1 MNQDPIDIIT
11 VGDRPIRLSR
21 PVLPHAARRLA
32 ETLPQLNALNF
43 AGKSQAD
50 AAEALNVSVGAVRT
64 WIALAGIPWSNL
76 NRRGPYAKRTKP
88 NRGWHKS

>member
-1 MNQDPIDIIT
+1 MNQSPIDHIT
-11 VGDRPIRLSR
+11 VGDRPLRLSR

-32 ETLPQLNALNF
+32 GVLPQLNALNT

-50 AAEALNVSVGAVRT
+50 AAEALGVSVGAVRT

-76 NRRGPYAKRTKP
+76 NRRGPYRRQK
-88 NRGWHKS
+88 

>member
-1 MNQDPIDIIT
+1 MNQDPIDLIT

-32 ETLPQLNALNF
+32 GILPQLNALNT

-50 AAEALNVSVGAVRT
+50 AAKALEVSVGAVRT
-64 WIALAGIPWSNL
+64 WIALAGLSWSNL
-76 NRRGPYAKRTKP
+76 NRRGPYAKRK
-88 NRGWHKS
+88 

>member
-1 MNQDPIDIIT
+1 MNQSSVSFIKA
-11 VGDRPIRLSR
+11 GDRVLTLSR

-32 ETLPQLNALNF
+32 ETLPQLNALNT

-50 AAEALNVSVGAVRT
+50 AAEALGVSVGAVRT

-76 NRRGPYAKRTKP
+76 NRRGPYAKRTK
-88 NRGWHKS
+88 

>member
-1 MNQDPIDIIT
+1 MNQSPVSFIKA
-11 VGDRPIRLSR
+11 GDRVLTLSR

-32 ETLPQLNALNF
+32 ETLPQLNALNT

-64 WIALAGIPWSNL
+64 WIALAGITWTNL
-76 NRRGPYAKRTKP
+76 KRRGPYAKRLYP
-88 NRGWHKS
+88 NRKWHCS

>member
-1 MNQDPIDIIT
+1 MNQSSVSFIKA
-11 VGDRPIRLSR
+11 GDRVLTLSR

-32 ETLPQLNALNF
+32 ETLPQLNALNT

-50 AAEALNVSVGAVRT
+50 AATALGVSIGAVRT

-76 NRRGPYAKRTKP
+76 NRRGPYAKRTK
-88 NRGWHKS
+88 

>member
-1 MNQDPIDIIT
+1 MNQEPTDLIT

-32 ETLPQLNALNF
+32 GILPQLNALNT

-50 AAEALNVSVGAVRT
+50 AATALGVSIGAVRS
-64 WIALAGIPWSNL
+64 WIALASIPWSNL
-76 NRRGPYAKRTKP
+76 NRRGPYAKRNK
-88 NRGWHKS
+88 

>member
-1 MNQDPIDIIT
+1 MNQDPIDLIT

-32 ETLPQLNALNF
+32 ETLPQLNALNS

-64 WIALAGIPWSNL
+64 WIALVGISWSNL
-76 NRRGPYAKRTKP
+76 NRRGPYAKR
-88 NRGWHKS
+88 R

>member
-1 MNQDPIDIIT
+1 MNQDPIDLIT

-32 ETLPQLNALNF
+32 ETLPQLNALNS

-50 AAEALNVSVGAVRT
+50 AAEALNVSVGAVRS
-64 WIALAGIPWSNL
+64 WIALAGLSWSNL
-76 NRRGPYAKRTKP
+76 NRRGPYAKRTK
-88 NRGWHKS
+88 

>member
-1 MNQDPIDIIT
+1 MNQEPIDHIT
-11 VGDRPIRLSR
+11 VGDRPLRLSR

-32 ETLPQLNALNF
+32 GILPQLNALNV

-50 AAEALNVSVGAVRT
+50 AAEALNVSVGAVRS

-76 NRRGPYAKRTKP
+76 NRRGPYRRQK
-88 NRGWHKS
+88 